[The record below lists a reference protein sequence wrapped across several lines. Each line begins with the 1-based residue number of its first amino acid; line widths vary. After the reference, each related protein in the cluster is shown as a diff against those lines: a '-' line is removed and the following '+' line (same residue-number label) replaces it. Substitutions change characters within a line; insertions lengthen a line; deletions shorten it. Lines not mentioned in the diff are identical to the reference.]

1 MIALTAYLSK
11 GLALLTRRSNRITLL
26 AAALAGIA
34 LSGCTRDGGNRA
46 GRSDRDSAVPAARP
60 DPQPGNAGEK
70 SQLIR
75 VAAPR
80 PETAVTTPL
89 RVTGEA
95 RGTWFFEA
103 SFPVRLLDGDG
114 REIAVVPAQAQ
125 GDWMTESFVPFEA
138 VLEFS
143 PPIPGSRGTLVLEKD
158 NPSALP
164 EHADELRIPLRFG
177 ASRPAATDSAPVQRL
192 PAFVN
197 RVWKVSRSAGVER
210 GQLYTFLGDGTLLIA
225 SSHGTPMLGR
235 WSYRRD
241 TLTLIEEGIAHPA
254 TVLRLQADTFSI
266 RIHGPKAPLDI
277 TFTPGAAP

>member
-1 MIALTAYLSK
+1 MPTQLTGGL
-11 GLALLTRRSNRITLL
+11 LALLAT
-26 AAALAGIA
+26 ALAVIA
-34 LSGCTRDGGNRA
+34 PSACTQDGGNRA
-46 GRSDRDSAVPAARP
+46 A
-60 DPQPGNAGEK
+60 QPGRDVAAPAGNDGEK
-70 SQLIR
+70 SRLIR
-75 VAAPR
+75 VATPR
-80 PETAVTTPL
+80 PETPVTSPL

-103 SFPVRLLDGDG
+103 SFPVRLLGADG
-114 REIAVVPAQAQ
+114 RQIAVVPAQAQ
-125 GDWMTESFVPFEA
+125 GDWMTEGFVPFEA

-143 PPIPGSRGTLVLEKD
+143 PPAPGSRGTLVLEKD

-164 EHADELRIPLRFG
+164 EHADELRIPVRFG
-177 ASRPAATDSAPVQRL
+177 TSRPASAGSAPADSL

-225 SSHGTPMLGR
+225 SFHGTPMLGR

-241 TLTLIEEGIAHPA
+241 TLTLVEEGIPHPA

-266 RIHGPKAPLDI
+266 RIHGPKTPLDI
-277 TFTPGAAP
+277 TFTPGATR